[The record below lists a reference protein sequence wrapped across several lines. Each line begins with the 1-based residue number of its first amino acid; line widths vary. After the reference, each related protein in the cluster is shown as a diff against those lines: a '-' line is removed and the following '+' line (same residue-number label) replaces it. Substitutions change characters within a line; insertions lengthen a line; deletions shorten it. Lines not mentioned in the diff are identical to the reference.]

1 MSEYILEMKDITK
14 RFPGVLALDQ
24 MNVGVRRG
32 EVHAL
37 CGENGAGKSTLI
49 KIICG
54 MYPYGS
60 YEGELMIDGELQKN
74 TTIEEAENKGVVCIQ
89 QELALVEELSIQ
101 ENIYMKEPPNRHG
114 IVQWE
119 ELYCKAKNILERVS
133 LNVDPRTKVKHL
145 GVGQKQLVEIARAL
159 TSNPKILILD
169 EPTAALTDSEV
180 EILLKIVENLRGEG
194 VTCIYISHKLDEVFA
209 ISDTITVIRDGKKIH
224 TAPAKELTKETLI
237 THMVGRPLEQ
247 QFPRERHT
255 AGEIVMEVK
264 NLTVYDETE
273 PTSKRADDVS
283 LQIRK
288 GEILGIAGLMGSGR
302 SEMFASI
309 FGAYAGKREGEILI
323 RSKKVNNATPLES
336 IKNGYC
342 MLSEDRKLNGL
353 NLMMNVRENATMAS
367 LEKFSRVVV
376 NESAEIKYVQEQI
389 DQLRIKT
396 PTMEMQVSNLSGGNQ
411 QKVVIAKW
419 LLAKPDILVVDEP
432 TRGVDVGAKYE
443 IYKILNALV
452 DQGIAV
458 VMISS
463 ELEEILGMSDRIL
476 VVNLGKIKGE
486 LDIQDASQET
496 IMNCALAMD

>member
-1 MSEYILEMKDITK
+1 
-14 RFPGVLALDQ
+14 
-24 MNVGVRRG
+24 
-32 EVHAL
+32 
-37 CGENGAGKSTLI
+37 
-49 KIICG
+49 
-54 MYPYGS
+54 
-60 YEGELMIDGELQKN
+60 
-74 TTIEEAENKGVVCIQ
+74 
-89 QELALVEELSIQ
+89 
-101 ENIYMKEPPNRHG
+101 
-114 IVQWE
+114 
-119 ELYCKAKNILERVS
+119 
-133 LNVDPRTKVKHL
+133 
-145 GVGQKQLVEIARAL
+145 
-159 TSNPKILILD
+159 
-169 EPTAALTDSEV
+169 
-180 EILLKIVENLRGEG
+180 
-194 VTCIYISHKLDEVFA
+194 
-209 ISDTITVIRDGKKIH
+209 
-224 TAPAKELTKETLI
+224 
-237 THMVGRPLEQ
+237 
-247 QFPRERHT
+247 
-255 AGEIVMEVK
+255 
-264 NLTVYDETE
+264 
-273 PTSKRADDVS
+273 
-283 LQIRK
+283 
-288 GEILGIAGLMGSGR
+288 
-302 SEMFASI
+302 
-309 FGAYAGKREGEILI
+309 
-323 RSKKVNNATPLES
+323 
-336 IKNGYC
+336 